1 MTEIKKNSII
11 KKRSLFNYN
20 QPINNNIIKNVKYSS
35 QNNLSLLPRKDF
47 NLKHSSKKR
56 LNIIDFIKQKN
67 KFFIENS
74 FDVNGTRE
82 FLASKEVAMR
92 AIKLNDEIIDVNTN
106 ILVTKN
112 NYTNKN
118 LIKLDYNF
126 KEENKRKSMK
136 TAGNNTISPR
146 KSRKSH
152 KIRIDKELIL
162 ETKVGSPKKSKKSK
176 KSKKIS
182 KSSKKIKNKEIKS
195 VNKEN
200 SSNLDSDSSNNN
212 KKEKNKHKNKN
223 IFEKG
228 DRDSLSNLYKFFIDN
243 ANEPEDNF
251 NKKLKKELKKVEKMN
266 NNINEKVRKKS
277 INKTNINKKKAKR
290 INSVIIQKKRKDQ
303 SAFLFSEITKNLMKN
318 DDLSLSS
325 IGNSSMNDLNN
336 NKANKKVVKR
346 KFSSIQINNRKIKEK
361 LQEKMI
367 KDKDNQKNILNVDKN
382 ESNSDKESIISIL
395 SDLM

>member
-1 MTEIKKNSII
+1 MAEIKKNSII

-20 QPINNNIIKNVKYSS
+20 QPLDNKIFKNLKYSS
-35 QNNLSLLPRKDF
+35 QNNLSLFPRKDF
-47 NLKHSSKKR
+47 SLKHSSKKR

-74 FDVNGTRE
+74 FDVKGTRE

-92 AIKLNDEIIDVNTN
+92 AIKLNDEIIDENNN
-106 ILVTKN
+106 ILAGKN

-118 LIKLDYNF
+118 LLKIDYNF
-126 KEENKRKSMK
+126 KEENKTKSTK
-136 TAGNNTISPR
+136 TVGKNTISPR

-162 ETKVGSPKKSKKSK
+162 ISSPKKSKKYK

-182 KSSKKIKNKEIKS
+182 KSSKKIKKKEIS
-195 VNKEN
+195 EN
-200 SSNLDSDSSNNN
+200 SSILDSDSSKNN
-212 KKEKNKHKNKN
+212 KKENNKYENNN

-228 DRDSLSNLYKFFIDN
+228 DRDSLSNIYKFFIDN
-243 ANEPEDNF
+243 ANEPEDKF
-251 NKKLKKELKKVEKMN
+251 NKKLKKELKKVENLKYN
-266 NNINEKVRKKS
+266 KDEKDRKKS

-290 INSVIIQKKRKDQ
+290 MNSVILPKKTKSNGQ

-325 IGNSSMNDLNN
+325 IGNSSADDLNN
-336 NKANKKVVKR
+336 NKVNKKVLKR
-346 KFSSIQINNRKIKEK
+346 KFASIQINNRKIKER
-361 LQEKMI
+361 LQEQMKN
-367 KDKDNQKNILNVDKN
+367 DKDEQKNILVVDKTG
-382 ESNSDKESIISIL
+382 SNSDKESIISIL
-395 SDLM
+395 SELI